1 MALWPLAWT
10 ANVPSTSRLF
20 HLLLITLVLSLSA
33 RAADDTTLIPTAASD
48 SFPSCAL
55 SCSILQQAQT
65 GCVPPTAQSSDRS
78 TYVSCFCQSS
88 LISQLHNSADGTCAD
103 TCTSADDRTKLQ
115 TWYNDFCSSGGQNKG
130 TAASESSA
138 AASPSTSTSAST
150 AKSQNTY
157 PAPKSWWSTHYQWV
171 IMVIVLAVGFTAI
184 AIVGVWLKRRHDA
197 KYPNLYHAGSGS
209 NSGSNS
215 GLLYNRG
222 QNTSPGPKQPGQFM
236 PAPSPVNHDEYANT
250 DSVASSSRTEVAAPG
265 PRLSRLQR
273 TPQPADVGDIETRE
287 VTR

>member
-1 MALWPLAWT
+1 MARWSLAWT
-10 ANVPSTSRLF
+10 ANFPSTSRLF
-20 HLLLITLVLSLSA
+20 HFFLITLVLSLSA
-33 RAADDTTLIPTAASD
+33 CAADDTTLIPTTASD

-65 GCVPPTAQSSDRS
+65 GCVPPTAQTSDRS

-115 TWYNDFCSSGGQNKG
+115 AWYNDFCSSGGQNKG

-157 PAPKSWWSTHYQWV
+157 PAPKSWYATGGMYFPRPLS
-171 IMVIVLAVGFTAI
+171 
-184 AIVGVWLKRRHDA
+184 
-197 KYPNLYHAGSGS
+197 
-209 NSGSNS
+209 
-215 GLLYNRG
+215 LLC
-222 QNTSPGPKQPGQFM
+222 
-236 PAPSPVNHDEYANT
+236 
-250 DSVASSSRTEVAAPG
+250 
-265 PRLSRLQR
+265 
-273 TPQPADVGDIETRE
+273 
-287 VTR
+287 

>member
-1 MALWPLAWT
+1 MAHWSLAWT

-20 HLLLITLVLSLSA
+20 HLLLITLVLSLSV
-33 RAADDTTLIPTAASD
+33 RADDDTTLIPTAASD

-65 GCVPPTAQSSDRS
+65 GCVPPTAQKTDRS

-88 LISQLHNSADGTCAD
+88 LITQLHNSADGTCSD
-103 TCTSADDRTKLQ
+103 TCTNADDRKKLQ
-115 TWYNDFCSSGGQNKG
+115 TWYSDFCASGGQNKG
-130 TAASESSA
+130 TAASESTA
-138 AASPSTSTSAST
+138 AASTSTSTST
-150 AKSQNTY
+150 STTKSQNSY

-184 AIVGVWLKRRHDA
+184 AVVGVWLKRRHDA

-215 GLLYNRG
+215 GLLYSRG
-222 QNTSPGPKQPGQFM
+222 QNASPGPKHPGQFM
-236 PAPSPVNHDEYANT
+236 PAPSPINHDEYANT
-250 DSVASSSRTEVAAPG
+250 DSVASSSRTEVAVPG
-265 PRLSRLQR
+265 PRPSRLQR
-273 TPQPADVGDIETRE
+273 TPPSADVGDIETRE